1 MFVKRNQNALLILGS
16 LFLIFC
22 SLLSCET
29 SERSFGKWPIGQIE
43 PPANAKFYQISSA
56 DSTGGNN
63 DRINIQPGKSAT
75 IFEIEGSGYISRIW
89 FTVDSRDP
97 HFLRRILIRMYWDNE
112 SDPSVEVPLGDFF
125 GSAFG
130 YKHHTPLLIGMS
142 SGGYYCYF
150 PMPFNRKAKIEI
162 VNETGEEVYAFY
174 FQIGYYLFQEPLA
187 AGTPYF
193 HSSWTRNLRTD
204 NPEENFTALDALG
217 NGYFVGLHYNAQS
230 YDRRLVYLEG
240 DEMVYVDG
248 ETEPSIK
255 GTGMED
261 YFNSGWY
268 FKDGTFDAAYH
279 GLVVMDTLGRISAY
293 RHHWPD
299 AIPFSKSIQFT
310 LEHGHGNE
318 DVVDLS
324 TTAFW
329 YQTEPHKLQDPI
341 PVAGLRIPLQR
352 PVPNSV
358 WEAESLIITGDLGS
372 LTDMSQFGSDW
383 SGSTQLELTVDKP
396 FRIQIPGL
404 QEAAY
409 DLELYLSEGPQY
421 GTFLISDSKGQTI
434 TYFGNSKKIGVAPK
448 ISLSS
453 IAPENDTISLYISP
467 RDTEGT
473 TKEVRIGLDAVKT
486 MPVRTYIPEW
496 YMIGPFP
503 NRRLSDDLRFGLDS
517 IYPPELEFNPD
528 ATYTGVDQQPV
539 RWQRISGAEG
549 GYSMGLGRLFEPR
562 EFIISYA
569 RTQVYSPEDQK
580 VTLFIGSDDGAKV
593 FLNGE
598 EVYRFLAVRTAAPD
612 QDTVNLN
619 LKKGWNR
626 IMIKAENN
634 FGGYAFYA
642 RILDINKNLKF
653 DIDATPDN

>member
-1 MFVKRNQNALLILGS
+1 MFVKRNQNVLIILGS
-16 LFLIFC
+16 LFLILC
-22 SLLSCET
+22 SLFSCET
-29 SERSFGKWPIGQIE
+29 SERSFGQWPIGRIE
-43 PPANAKFYQISSA
+43 PPANAKFYQVSSA

-63 DRINIQPGKSAT
+63 DRINIHPGKTAT
-75 IFEIEGSGYISRIW
+75 IFETEGSGYISRIW

-130 YKHHTPLLIGMS
+130 YKHHTPVLIGMS

-174 FQIGYYLFQEPLA
+174 YQIGYYLFQAPLA

-193 HSSWTRNLRTD
+193 HANWTRNLRTD
-204 NPEENFTALDALG
+204 NPEENFTAVDASG
-217 NGYFVGLHYNAQS
+217 KGYFVGLHYNAQS

-268 FKDGTFDAAYH
+268 FQDGTFDAAYH
-279 GLVVMDTLGRISAY
+279 GLVLMDTLGRISAY

-299 AIPFSKSIQFT
+299 AIPFTKSIRFT

-318 DVVDLS
+318 DIVDLS

-329 YQTEPHKLQDPI
+329 YQSEPHKLQDPI

-352 PVPNSV
+352 PVPNSAI
-358 WEAESLIITGDLGS
+358 EAEQILIDGTSGT

-383 SGSTQLELTVDKP
+383 SGARQLELISKTP
-396 FRIQIPGL
+396 FELKIPGL
-404 QEAAY
+404 KEEAY
-409 DLELYLSEGPQY
+409 DVSLYLSQGPGY
-421 GTFLISDSKGQTI
+421 GSFSISDGEGQSVT
-434 TYFGNSKKIGVAPK
+434 FNGDGSNVRMAPAVTMSALTPK
-448 ISLSS
+448 
-453 IAPENDTISLYISP
+453 NDTLTVFINPKVSGNNT
-467 RDTEGT
+467 RA
-473 TKEVRIGLDAVKT
+473 KMGLDAVLVT
-486 MPVRTYIPEW
+486 PVRSYIPEW

-517 IYPPELEFNPD
+517 IYPPELEFDPD
-528 ATYTGVDQQPV
+528 ATYTGVDQQPI

-549 GYSMGLGRLFEPR
+549 GYSMGLSRLFEPR

-580 VTLFIGSDDGAKV
+580 VPLFIGSDDGAKV

-612 QDTVNLN
+612 QDTVHLN

-634 FGGYAFYA
+634 FGGYAFYV
-642 RILDINKNLKF
+642 RILDVNKNLKF